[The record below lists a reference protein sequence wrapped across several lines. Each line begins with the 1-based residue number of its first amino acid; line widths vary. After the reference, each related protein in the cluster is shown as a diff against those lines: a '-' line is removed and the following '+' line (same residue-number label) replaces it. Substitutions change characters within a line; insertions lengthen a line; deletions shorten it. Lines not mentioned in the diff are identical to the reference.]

1 MSRRD
6 DRDRSRTR
14 RRRDR
19 SPSSQPRRSR
29 RREHNDTPVSD
40 GMDWNN
46 LVSWQHNSGY
56 NTSSAFPTPSGNYQ
70 SHPSSSQ
77 QFLYPS
83 ANYMMPFPPEPTPA
97 KFVTPVMTPPVTT
110 TPATSAPAYP
120 TAPPV
125 RPQKAWLAPSDD
137 WKPGDGMLDINQLY
151 NFSLPTTVANTP
163 HNNL

>member
-29 RREHNDTPVSD
+29 RREHNDAPGLD

-70 SHPSSSQ
+70 PHPSSSQ
-77 QFLYPS
+77 QFHYPS
-83 ANYMMPFPPEPTPA
+83 ANVYMMPFPPEPHHRLLPPQLRHHLHTQQRLQLDL
-97 KFVTPVMTPPVTT
+97 KKRGLHLRMIGNLVMVCLTLTSFT
-110 TPATSAPAYP
+110 TSACP
-120 TAPPV
+120 
-125 RPQKAWLAPSDD
+125 
-137 WKPGDGMLDINQLY
+137 
-151 NFSLPTTVANTP
+151 
-163 HNNL
+163 